1 MKFLAVI
8 TARAGSK
15 RLKNKNLSLLNKKPL
30 VYWTIKHAQNLNE
43 IKKIVI
49 STDSAKI
56 LKQSKKYGLNTN
68 WLRPKKIAKDD
79 STSEE
84 VVKHAYLQEKN
95 KGFDAEAIILF
106 QPTSPYRNL
115 KLIKKA
121 INIFKKNPK
130 IPLISVSEVKH
141 NNKILIL
148 SKKKLSLLK
157 NQKKVFLPNGSFFII
172 SSKQALKTKNYLKT
186 KMNYIVFRG
195 IKENIDIDIKQ
206 DLLLSRLLYKVNI

>member
-30 VYWTIKHAQNLNE
+30 IYWTIKHAQNVNE

-49 STDSAKI
+49 STDSTKI
-56 LKQSKKYGLNTN
+56 LKQSKKYGLNTS
-68 WLRPKKIAKDD
+68 WLRPKKIAKDN

-84 VVKHAYLQEKN
+84 VIKHAYLEEKN
-95 KGFDAEAIILF
+95 KGFDAEAIILL

-121 INIFKKNPK
+121 INIFKKT
-130 IPLISVSEVKH
+130 LR
-141 NNKILIL
+141 
-148 SKKKLSLLK
+148 
-157 NQKKVFLPNGSFFII
+157 FL
-172 SSKQALKTKNYLKT
+172 
-186 KMNYIVFRG
+186 
-195 IKENIDIDIKQ
+195 
-206 DLLLSRLLYKVNI
+206 